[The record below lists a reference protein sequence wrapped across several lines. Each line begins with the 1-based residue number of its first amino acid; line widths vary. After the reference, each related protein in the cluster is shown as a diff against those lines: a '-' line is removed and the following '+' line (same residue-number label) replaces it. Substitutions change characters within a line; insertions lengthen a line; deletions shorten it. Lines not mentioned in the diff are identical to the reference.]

1 MAILIDGHNLIA
13 QIADLDL
20 SDPDDEAKLVQRLRV
35 YRNVANQ
42 PITVFFDHGPT
53 YTPPHNLSGGGVEAV
68 FSSVDSPADG
78 LIIARIR
85 NETNPRQIVV
95 VSSDREIQR
104 IAQSYGAKVLTA
116 REFAAQ
122 MVRNH
127 APQHKRR
134 KRVRREPRLSAREV
148 DEWLAIFEERAE
160 E

>member
-1 MAILIDGHNLIA
+1 M
-13 QIADLDL
+13 
-20 SDPDDEAKLVQRLRV
+20 
-35 YRNVANQ
+35 
-42 PITVFFDHGPT
+42 
-53 YTPPHNLSGGGVEAV
+53 EAV

-85 NETNPRQIVV
+85 NEANPQQIVV